1 MTTLNED
8 KLAPWEEAEMAVA
21 APRRRRDGP
30 QAGEAPK
37 LPPALL
43 QRVYRAITDR
53 ADAAVQAHA
62 ERDETLAQQAEMLY
76 RAMTPPPDNR
86 WRGACDIVDPLVL
99 EQFMSLFASV
109 RAATAQR
116 PFWSLRARDIEAEPS
131 AQQLARWLEDMSEL
145 DELDA
150 ALYARDYIALRDGMA
165 ALHACWEDYGEWVM
179 RPVYM
184 DETGYTTDVLED
196 LAPEGGAYGGEYA
209 KEFVSTRQGI
219 KWKVIDRADIYTVP
233 VDCSDPEQAEVV
245 MHRMWMTAHELLRG
259 VEQYGFDPDVVDSLL
274 AAGPTHDAKDTD
286 YAETVNYIAGVD
298 PSAQTGGVYE
308 VFMEYGYMP
317 LVPGEDAPVE
327 KRLKPYYGIRFQA
340 VHCPKHNAVLRW
352 GYWPH
357 HRLPYVFTWMLRTP
371 NTMDG
376 ESVPS
381 IVGPFQEEATAN
393 VRLYYDAAN
402 LVLSPMFRVKETSL
416 KEFGYPEAYP
426 GAVLPYRTD
435 PREVEPLPFNLGG
448 LQIGLQTVEH
458 PLSRARQ
465 ALSGESTI
473 KMDDRVRKATEV
485 QASMQGMSMKFSLIL
500 SNLQA
505 SMLDVLKVMLMF
517 YRDHGKLPPEY
528 RSMGA
533 DELSVIPRA
542 NTQNSNPVVRLANI
556 QTAMEMVRSSPLY
569 QQALERGDFRPEYH
583 MLLEA
588 LSAISMDNISRLI
601 GPEPPPPLP
610 PSADVL
616 AQEALRQGQQGQPPG
631 MMGMPPEA
639 MGQGMPPEMMGGQ
652 PLEQMALMSLLAGQG
667 QGPEPQQVPEEMV
680 G

>member
-8 KLAPWEEAEMAVA
+8 KLAPWEDDGMAVV
-21 APRRRRDGP
+21 APRRRGDGP
-30 QAGEAPK
+30 RAGEAPK
-37 LPPALL
+37 LPPALM

-116 PFWSLRARDIEAEPS
+116 PFWSLRARTPEIEQDVQE
-131 AQQLARWLEDMSEL
+131 LNRWFEDVSEL
-145 DELDA
+145 DGLDA

-165 ALHACWEDYGEWVM
+165 ALHACWEDYGEWIM
-179 RPVYM
+179 RPTYVS
-184 DETGYTTDVLED
+184 ETGLEAD
-196 LAPEGGAYGGEYA
+196 LPDLLPDDEGAYGGEFTKVLVPA
-209 KEFVSTRQGI
+209 RQGI

-286 YAETVNYIAGVD
+286 YAETLNYIAGVD
-298 PSAQTGGVYE
+298 PSARTGGVYE

-317 LVPGEDAPVE
+317 LVRGEDAPVE

-340 VHCPKHNAVLRW
+340 VHCPRHNAVLRW

-505 SMLDVLKVMLMF
+505 SMLDVLKVMWML
-517 YRDHGKLPPEY
+517 YRDNGQLPSEY
-528 RSMGA
+528 LGLTQA
-533 DELSVIPRA
+533 EYSVVPRA

-616 AQEALRQGQQGQPPG
+616 AQEALRQGQQPA

-639 MGQGMPPEMMGGQ
+639 QAALGGGMPPEMTGGQ